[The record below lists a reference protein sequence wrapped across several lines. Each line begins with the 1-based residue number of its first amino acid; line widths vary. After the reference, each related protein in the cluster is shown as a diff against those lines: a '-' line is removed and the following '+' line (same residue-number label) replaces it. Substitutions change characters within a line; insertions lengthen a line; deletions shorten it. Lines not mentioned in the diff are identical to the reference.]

1 MTRTGAGLLRLAG
14 DVTSPRPRGLQSR
27 IAFRLPG
34 DRLDLH
40 RTTGRLRLM
49 TIGSLFFTAVGA
61 MLNLPAT
68 VDVAGVELGTIG
80 VILLI
85 LVLIGGLLLS
95 LWALWV
101 VLFFIGS
108 R

>member
-1 MTRTGAGLLRLAG
+1 MSRLLVL
-14 DVTSPRPRGLQSR
+14 S
-27 IAFRLPG
+27 
-34 DRLDLH
+34 
-40 RTTGRLRLM
+40 
-49 TIGSLFFTAVGA
+49 
-61 MLNLPAT
+61 AT
-68 VDVAGVELGTIG
+68 VEIAGVELGTIG

-101 VLFFIGS
+101 ALFFLGS

>member
-1 MTRTGAGLLRLAG
+1 
-14 DVTSPRPRGLQSR
+14 
-27 IAFRLPG
+27 
-34 DRLDLH
+34 
-40 RTTGRLRLM
+40 M